1 MATEGIG
8 VVITLNG
15 VTEVFIKG
23 EAGEAKEYYELYE
36 DIKPYLEELDK
47 KIVKRVNQIQNI
59 KKNINLVVE
68 ELITPPEEKYW

>member
-1 MATEGIG
+1 MATNGIG

-23 EAGEAKEYYELYE
+23 KEAEAKEYYELYE
-36 DIKPYLEELDK
+36 DIKPYIEELDK
-47 KIVKRVNQIQNI
+47 KIVERIGQIQNI

>member
-1 MATEGIG
+1 MATKGIG

-15 VTEVFIKG
+15 ITEVFIKG
-23 EAGEAKEYYELYE
+23 EEADAKEYYELYE

-47 KIVKRVNQIQNI
+47 KIVERVCQIQNI

-68 ELITPPEEKYW
+68 ELMTPPEEKFW